1 MNRFRTL
8 AAALAALFAAA
19 PVAAQIPDAFRE
31 PVFRKVDNR
40 DRAAFMTRFN
50 QMRDMTGNGFQGDT
64 AIDQVPSN
72 ELRARLQ
79 RQFGDPTVTVADFV
93 GVADVRP
100 GNSIQFEY
108 WFVVNDSIPMMILDS
123 DGPFARGMVMGGS
136 SRFVDLMPEIK
147 RAFSDKLMSD
157 NRLAEFRDFF
167 YSPERAQWFE
177 VSYREGRFQNK
188 TITVPQHLR
197 SLRFNR

>member
-1 MNRFRTL
+1 
-8 AAALAALFAAA
+8 
-19 PVAAQIPDAFRE
+19 
-31 PVFRKVDNR
+31 
-40 DRAAFMTRFN
+40 
-50 QMRDMTGNGFQGDT
+50 
-64 AIDQVPSN
+64 SN

-108 WFVVNDSIPMMILDS
+108 WFVVNDTIPMMILDS

-147 RAFSDKLMSD
+147 RAFSDQLMSD
-157 NRLAEFRDFF
+157 NRLAEFRDYF
-167 YSPERAQWFE
+167 YSPERSQWYE

-188 TITVPQHLR
+188 TISVPPRLR
-197 SLRFNR
+197 TLRFNR